1 MRGKENER
9 GRLKDGQIDE
19 KREENK
25 MREMLEEREREMS
38 KPCKPYFRQH
48 G

>member
-25 MREMLEEREREMS
+25 MREMLEERERE
-38 KPCKPYFRQH
+38 R
-48 G
+48 